1 MGVLIALSRWG
12 GGSIP
17 CEYSAA
23 WTRTADVL
31 CKVEYIFLFKS
42 ITMWPFPL
50 QFNLYFLLNYY
61 ILSTYLLE
69 IISEQDS
76 TM

>member
-50 QFNLYFLLNYY
+50 QPIFSSKLLYFIYIFVRNYFWAR
-61 ILSTYLLE
+61 
-69 IISEQDS
+69 
-76 TM
+76 